1 MRRDTTSEPDY
12 RVLGA
17 PAPPRDETE
26 LLATSAEQRGLVT
39 RSQCLGAGMS
49 PKAVRWKLDRH
60 RWVRVHLGVY
70 QTLPGRDDWHTDALA
85 AQLAVPGSAWSHQ
98 TAGFVHG
105 LLSRPLR
112 PIELVVD
119 ERRRVAAPSG
129 VVVHR
134 RVDADSHVDD
144 LHWPW
149 RVTAGE
155 TLLDLADGGTDDD
168 ALALLGRAFFRG
180 LVTEETL
187 RESLAGRARHS
198 RRGLLTDV
206 LGDVADG
213 AESAMEVRFLRDVE
227 RAHGLP
233 MGRRQRPTVVTTTR
247 VHDVAYEGQ
256 RVLVELDGR
265 LGHQGAARVGDGIRD
280 RRSATRGWLTVR
292 AFWVDVAVHPC
303 ELAGEMGEILVDR
316 GWTGAPRACR
326 RRSCAMRRPEV
337 GGLWP

>member
-1 MRRDTTSEPDY
+1 MRRETSREPDY
-12 RVLGA
+12 RILGA
-17 PAPPRDETE
+17 PQPPRTAGDLRAIT
-26 LLATSAEQRGLVT
+26 AEQRGLLT
-39 RSQCLGAGMS
+39 RRQCLEAGMS
-49 PKAVRWKLDRH
+49 SKAVRWRLERH
-60 RWVRVHLGVY
+60 LWVRVHPGVY
-70 QTLPGRDDWHTDALA
+70 QTLPGRDDWHTGALA
-85 AQLAVPGSAWSHQ
+85 AQLAVAGSAWSHQ

-105 LLSRPLR
+105 LLSRPPR

-134 RVDADSHVDD
+134 RVDADRHVDD

-149 RVTAGE
+149 RVTVGE
-155 TLLDLADGGTDDD
+155 TLLDLADDGTDDD

-180 LVTEETL
+180 LVTD
-187 RESLAGRARHS
+187 ESLRRLLAKRARHR

-233 MGRRQRPTVVTTTR
+233 VGRRQRPTMVTTTR
-247 VHDVAYEGQ
+247 VHDVAYEEQ

-265 LGHQGAARVGDGIRD
+265 LGHREPRGSRTGSETDEAPRGDGSPCGRSGSMWPSRPASWPERWARSSSTAAGRARPGPVGGGAA
-280 RRSATRGWLTVR
+280 
-292 AFWVDVAVHPC
+292 
-303 ELAGEMGEILVDR
+303 
-316 GWTGAPRACR
+316 
-326 RRSCAMRRPEV
+326 
-337 GGLWP
+337 